1 MQMSPLPS
9 TPFFIDHSNQYE
21 LHMLLNLNI
30 FIELGGALGSIEQ
43 FSQMDMGQLHRQG
56 QT

>member
-1 MQMSPLPS
+1 MQMSPLPF

-21 LHMLLNLNI
+21 LHILLNLNI

-43 FSQMDMGQLHRQG
+43 CSQMDMGQLHRQG

>member
-9 TPFFIDHSNQYE
+9 TPFFIDHSNQFE
-21 LHMLLNLNI
+21 LHVLLNLNL